1 MGRRERKL
9 DIDAGPTQKFA
20 GELRELRQR
29 AGSPTYRVM
38 AARAGY
44 SAPAL
49 SQAAAGE
56 RLPSLAVTLAYVA
69 ACGGAADEWEARWRR
84 AARDSAAQP
93 VEDGAE
99 DPPYLGLARFEAED
113 HDRFFGRDDLIGEL
127 VGLLGDSRVV
137 ALVGASGSG
146 KSSVLRAG
154 LLPRLRG
161 EDPPRFGAIRMITP
175 GPHPMTELARIPAAP
190 SCTLLV
196 VDQFEEVFTLCSDP
210 AERCA
215 FLGAL
220 PAMATR
226 TEHPLRVVIAIRADF
241 YGRCAENRALAEAV
255 SRTHILVGPL
265 TADELRDVI
274 VKPASAAGLVV
285 ERALTSRL
293 IEEVVHRP
301 GGLPLLSHV
310 LLETWRRRRGRTL
323 SLDGYV
329 SSGGVHGAMA
339 QTADSVHESFTA
351 QQQVLAQ
358 RILLRLVAPDDGTR
372 RPADRAELVSTQL
385 PHDDTE
391 IVLARLVAARLVTLD
406 GDTAEL
412 SHEALITSW
421 PRLADWIEENREWLR
436 VHREL
441 TEAARRWEE
450 LDHDHGAL
458 YRGARL
464 TVAREWTEHGGRSAD
479 LNPVE
484 RAFVDA
490 SVAAADRERAA
501 SARSQRRIR
510 YLAIGL
516 AAALLVAIGVGV
528 TAIGQYRE
536 AVTAADISRSRQL
549 AAEAL
554 GLADSR
560 PGTAMLLGVEAFRA
574 APTPEARGALLSVA
588 NRQAYQA
595 EFTGHGDAISK
606 VAFSPRDDTI
616 ATVSKDQTLMVWD
629 RVHHTR
635 LVVHRDHATWLRAVA
650 FSPDGRTLATGGDD
664 GKVVLWDAGLGKPVA
679 TLTGQANRIKDLAFA
694 PDGHTI
700 ASAGANGTVIVWDL
714 DRRAERFRL
723 TGHTGAVQA
732 VAFSP
737 DGRTLATGGA
747 DGTIG
752 LWPAD
757 GGARLAV
764 LAGHTRSVD
773 DVAFSPD
780 GRTLASASPD
790 LSVRLWDVPTHAALA
805 TLTGHTGEV
814 RTVAFSPDGS
824 VLASAGHDY
833 QVILWDVRTRQPRAH
848 LTGHTDNIYS
858 VAFHPR
864 LPLLA
869 SADEDGRMI
878 LWDTTRVPPAG
889 DAGPVNAVAYSPDG
903 KTLATGGEDRSVRL
917 QAPHR
922 GSGSTVITGLR
933 GPVNAVAYSPDG
945 RTMVIGG
952 GTAVQSTGRPDQ
964 MLTVWDVTN
973 QAAPVQIGELR
984 GHTDRIKTV
993 AFSPDG
999 QLLASAGSD
1008 QTVKVWDLR
1017 SRREVLGIDA
1027 GGTLN
1032 TVAFSPDG
1040 RTLMALSGN
1049 NRTATLWSVPDGAR
1063 VATLTHDGVVSKAAF
1078 SPDGRTLAVTS
1089 IDRTLTLWDVPSR
1102 TRTATLTHS
1111 ETLTGVAYNHDGSL
1125 LATGDAKGTTVLW
1138 DTATLTRLATLTG
1151 HHGAVTSVAFSP
1163 DDREV
1168 TSSSLTGEVITWT
1181 TDPAEATAQI
1191 CGALNRNLTAEELAQ
1206 FFTQAPDHETC
1217 G

>member
-9 DIDAGPTQKFA
+9 DADAGPTQKFA

-29 AGSPTYRVM
+29 AGSPTYRAM
-38 AARAGY
+38 AAHSGY

-49 SQAAAGE
+49 SQAAAGV

-69 ACGGAADEWEARWRR
+69 ACGEDVHEWEARWRE
-84 AARDSAAQP
+84 AARDAAAQP
-93 VEDGAE
+93 VDDGAE
-99 DPPYLGLARFEAED
+99 EPPYLGLARFETED
-113 HDRFFGRDDLIGEL
+113 HDRFFGRDRLIGEL
-127 VGLLGDSRVV
+127 ADLLGDSRIV

-154 LLPRLRG
+154 LLPRLHN
-161 EDPPRFGAIRMITP
+161 EDPPRFGEIRMITP
-175 GPHPMTELARIPAAP
+175 GPHPMAELARIPAPA
-190 SCTLLV
+190 CGALLV
-196 VDQFEEVFTLCSDP
+196 VDQFEEVFTLCTDP
-210 AERCA
+210 AERSA

-220 PAMATR
+220 PAMAAR
-226 TEHPLRVVIAIRADF
+226 TKHPLRVVIAIRADF
-241 YGRCAENRALAEAV
+241 YGRCAEDRALAEAV
-255 SRTHILVGPL
+255 SRAHILVGPL
-265 TADELRDVI
+265 AADELREVI
-274 VKPASAAGLVV
+274 VKPAAVAGLVV
-285 ERALTSRL
+285 ERALTTRL

-323 SLDGYV
+323 SLEGYAA
-329 SSGGVHGAMA
+329 SGGLHGAMA

-372 RPADRAELVSTQL
+372 RPADRAELVTTPL

-391 IVLARLVAARLVTLD
+391 VVLARLVAARLITLD

-412 SHEALITSW
+412 AHEALITSW

-441 TEAARRWEE
+441 TGAARRWEE

-464 TVAREWTEHGGRSAD
+464 TVAREWTEHGGRAAD

-490 SVAAADRERAA
+490 SVEATDRERTA
-501 SARSQRRIR
+501 SVRSQRRIR

-516 AAALLVAIGVGV
+516 AVALFAAVGVGV
-528 TAIGQYRE
+528 TAIGQYQE
-536 AVTAADISRSRQL
+536 AVAAGKVSLSRQL

-595 EFTGHGDAISK
+595 EFTGHSDAISK
-606 VAFSPRDDTI
+606 VAFSPADDTI
-616 ATVSKDQTLMVWD
+616 ATVSKDRTLVLWD

-635 LVVHRDHATWLRAVA
+635 RAVYRDHAAWLRAVA
-650 FSPDGRTLATGGDD
+650 FSGDGKTLATGGDD
-664 GKVVLWDAGLGKPVA
+664 GKVMLWDVGLGRPVA
-679 TLTGQANRIKDLAFA
+679 TLTGHAKRVDDIAFG
-694 PDGHTI
+694 PDGHTV
-700 ASAGANGTVIVWDL
+700 ASAGADGTVIVWDL
-714 DRRAERFRL
+714 DRRTERFRL
-723 TGHTGAVQA
+723 IGHTGAVQA

-752 LWPAD
+752 LWSA
-757 GGARLAV
+757 GNGARTAV
-764 LAGHTRSVD
+764 LTGHTRSVD

-790 LSVRLWDVPTHAALA
+790 LSVRLWDVTRHAAPA
-805 TLTGHTGEV
+805 TLSGHTGEV
-814 RTVAFSPDGS
+814 RTVAFSPDGTT
-824 VLASAGHDY
+824 LASAGHDY
-833 QVILWDVRTRQPRAH
+833 QVILWDVRTRQARAH

-889 DAGPVNAVAYSPDG
+889 DTGPVNAVAYSPDG

-917 QAPHR
+917 QTPHR
-922 GSGSTVITGLR
+922 GAGTAVITGLR

-952 GTAVQSTGRPDQ
+952 GTAVQSTGRLDE

-973 QAAPVQIGELR
+973 RLAPVQIGELR

-1008 QTVKVWDLR
+1008 ESVKVWDLR
-1017 SRREVLGIDA
+1017 RRAEVLSLDA

-1040 RTLMALSGN
+1040 RTLMSLSGN

-1102 TRTATLTHS
+1102 TRTATLRHS
-1111 ETLTGVAYNHDGSL
+1111 ETLTGVAYSHDGRM

-1138 DTATLTRLATLTG
+1138 DVATRTRLATLTG
-1151 HHGAVTSVAFSP
+1151 HHGAITSVAFSP
-1163 DDREV
+1163 MIVR
-1168 TSSSLTGEVITWT
+1168 
-1181 TDPAEATAQI
+1181 
-1191 CGALNRNLTAEELAQ
+1191 
-1206 FFTQAPDHETC
+1206 
-1217 G
+1217 